1 MIRHCMIIGNKVAV
15 VHLNATSEFNRSYSA
30 GLRVYHNAHYG
41 GWKYLAKLAKFPDRR
56 TKDIIE
62 QQVLTILR

>member
-1 MIRHCMIIGNKVAV
+1 MIHYCMTIGIKDTV
-15 VHLNATSEFNRSYSA
+15 VHLNATSEFNRSCRA
-30 GLRVYHNAHYG
+30 GFRVHHNAHYG

-62 QQVLTILR
+62 QQVLTILS